1 MMKIKKLAKLLGLCC
16 LTAGLALPSAAQ
28 AATGDNDH
36 VTATSVLA
44 EKAGQ
49 KPAVTET
56 KAAQQIEA
64 AAKADT
70 SAGQSVDIRSVRL
83 VWDHVPGAVKYQVEI
98 LGSAEDTLTNVI
110 MTQNQIFANGVDI
123 EVGRYGKAA
132 AADVWHTEPD
142 GTARDVGLRRDGL
155 CGGVP
160 CLLVDTDAGREAP

>member
-28 AATGDNDH
+28 AATGDDGH

-98 LGSAEDTLTNVI
+98 LGSAEDTLPNVI

-132 AADVWHTEPD
+132 TNFYWKV
-142 GTARDVGLRRDGL
+142 RDGL

>member
-28 AATGDNDH
+28 AATGDDGH

-64 AAKADT
+64 AAKAEEE
-70 SAGQSVDIRSVRL
+70 ARAKAEELGI
-83 VWDHVPGAVKYQVEI
+83 GAVDLTEI
-98 LGSAEDTLTNVI
+98 D
-110 MTQNQIFANGVDI
+110 
-123 EVGRYGKAA
+123 
-132 AADVWHTEPD
+132 TEPMS
-142 GTARDVGLRRDGL
+142 AALDV
-155 CGGVP
+155 
-160 CLLVDTDAGREAP
+160 LLAAQRAYFAEEASAQAAYAAQAAQSA